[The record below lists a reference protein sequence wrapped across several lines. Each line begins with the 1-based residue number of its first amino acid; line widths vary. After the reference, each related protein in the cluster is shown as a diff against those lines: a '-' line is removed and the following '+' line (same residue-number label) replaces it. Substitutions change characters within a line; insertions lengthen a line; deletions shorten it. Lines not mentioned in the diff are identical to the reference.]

1 MVSVYIDQK
10 MLYVGYPIKLETAY
24 ALFKQPESV
33 DIGKHIRELGINLYD
48 IDKGL
53 LVLGY
58 GVIELANSASKYV
71 SVDET
76 LVLILQYKR
85 RLMAAL
91 TAANVDLSDFEIEHM
106 ESEPERVQAPS
117 PYTMTF
123 DSYGSIY

>member
-1 MVSVYIDQK
+1 
-10 MLYVGYPIKLETAY
+10 MLYVGYPINLETAC

-58 GVIELANSASKYV
+58 GVIELTNYGHRYCSF
-71 SVDET
+71 DET
-76 LVLILQYKR
+76 LALILEYKR

-91 TAANVDLSDFEIEHM
+91 TAASVDLSDFEIEHM
-106 ESEPERVQAPS
+106 ESEPERVYYPP

-123 DSYGSIY
+123 DSYGDIY